1 LIDGRAVAARIDLGK
16 VALGALLIPWW
27 NRRAFA
33 RALAVPLLTL
43 AALTLSWYYAKA
55 YVPTWAGWVLYG
67 VYWALFGL
75 FAVTTHRLVLLDP
88 AAVAAR
94 MVPRWS
100 GRETRFFLR
109 IVAVGVVFAAVT
121 WATLAVS
128 ISALMWFQKPPD
140 SETFEWM
147 AFGAR
152 LPAIYFFGRFC
163 LVFPATAV
171 DRETGFKWA
180 WRLSQGNGWRLFIL
194 VGVLPWIVSYA
205 VGLLYREH
213 ATVPETIVLTV
224 VGIAL
229 FAVEIAAISL
239 SYRELTNEQ
248 AP

>member
-1 LIDGRAVAARIDLGK
+1 LTGGRAVAARIDLGK
-16 VALGALLIPWW
+16 VALGALLVPWW
-27 NRRAFA
+27 NRRAFT

-43 AALTLSWYYAKA
+43 AALTLSWHYAST
-55 YVPTWAGWVLYG
+55 YVPTWAGWLLYV

-88 AAVAAR
+88 ATVAAR

-109 IVAVGVVFAAVT
+109 IVALGVLFAAVT
-121 WATLAVS
+121 WVTLAVL
-128 ISALMWFQKPPD
+128 INVLMWFRKPPD

-163 LVFPATAV
+163 LVFPAIAV
-171 DRETGFKWA
+171 DRESGFRWA

-205 VGLLYREH
+205 LGLLYREQ
-213 ATVPETIVLTV
+213 ATVAETIVLTAL
-224 VGIAL
+224 GIAL

-239 SYRELTNEQ
+239 SYRELTKEQ
-248 AP
+248 AA